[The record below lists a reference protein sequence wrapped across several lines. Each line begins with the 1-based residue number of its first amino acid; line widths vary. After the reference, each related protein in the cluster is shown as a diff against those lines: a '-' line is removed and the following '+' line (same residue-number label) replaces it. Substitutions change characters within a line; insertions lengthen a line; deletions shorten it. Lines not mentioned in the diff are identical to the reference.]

1 MTHVSTRDYSGG
13 KELIPVQFAVTMGTG
28 IVSIL
33 LHALSDLYP
42 RYHSSLRHL
51 SIIFFVLNIA
61 IFTVIL
67 AISMLRYMLYPATWS
82 LMLRHSVQSLFLG
95 TLPMG
100 FATIV
105 NMFAAIC
112 VPAWGGAT
120 PYVAWAM
127 WWVDVV
133 ASVACCLWLLFQ
145 MHVSI
150 KVYSVLQ
157 KLNSGQDDHPQEP
170 P

>member
-1 MTHVSTRDYSGG
+1 LAYVTTTDYSKG
-13 KELIPVQFAVTMGTG
+13 KELILVQFAVTMGTG

-42 RYHSSLRHL
+42 RYHSSLRDL

-67 AISMLRYMLYPATWS
+67 TISVLRYTLYPATWS
-82 LMLRHSVQSLFLG
+82 LMLRHPVQSLFLG

-100 FATIV
+100 FATIM

-112 VPAWGGAT
+112 VPAWGGAI
-120 PYVAWAM
+120 PYAAWTM

-133 ASVACCLWLLFQ
+133 VSVVCCLWLPFQ
-145 MHVSI
+145 MYVFI
-150 KVYSVLQ
+150 KVCSVSK
-157 KLNSGQDDHPQEP
+157 KLNSE
-170 P
+170 